1 MQDIVFYAAVL
12 CETQG
17 IVRDSANA
25 RNQSAPVLVLG
36 VSACLKMR
44 LFAACNVATPYPVAS
59 CSGIS
64 DWIWRMDADFERDT
78 PSKLVADADGIF
90 VHTVTDTVD
99 GKTVNFT
106 EFVIPISNMNT
117 QELTT
122 WIGSERKRSGLTGEL
137 IGYDSAGNAV
147 FVLQIDDFTV
157 SNRVG
162 GLGDPTAIEQE
173 VATRSQTAQMIQ
185 AAVSA
190 SAATKQDKLTSA
202 NAGTNISIDANGV
215 ISNTYSLPSATTG
228 SRGGVMLATT
238 AETISGSNATKAITP
253 ATFLSALSGNDQIIA
268 KTAIQA
274 FQPITELGS
283 ASTVSL
289 KSGGAYRLFAVSG
302 NHYLTVTDVPAD
314 KYGMDAHMELFIGN
328 TSLIH
333 VYDPLILMDALIPNA
348 VNDCVIKFRDGTARM
363 FVEDH
368 AYGYV
373 VTVAGGT
380 DGTDFGGSLYRGLT
394 EADNSY
400 ISFANSLNGQTVIL
414 PETATINRAVNVVGN
429 GYTETVISGGISC
442 TSKTTFSNLGMNGVS
457 VLGGTATLGDVF
469 IPSGATVSVSGGG
482 LAVEKVTGDGGTIDL
497 GGTHVTVSAGGSA
510 IISGAV
516 FAGGSASSGGA
527 FLLDRATLAMSD
539 TTISGCSASSGGA
552 MFLARGSV
560 LSAAR
565 VAFLDNQAETFYH
578 INIENSDAEFSS
590 CTQSG
595 GAAGA
600 LYIQAVGA
608 GSSATA
614 TITDCEFSSLIKVNA
629 AATVLNIAGTNTLAT
644 VNGAG
649 SVTISSGASIN
660 LASSIAPSG
669 GVTFEQGGATII
681 PGGTASLAYTL
692 GGMTVPQLGNANVV
706 NLSGTYVTISSG
718 MAASAS
724 GCTFTSG
731 YGGSVGAITVAKGGV
746 LTITSCFFASNTNN
760 AAGAGN
766 GKALNIAGGVVYV
779 NNCFFDATTLQDI
792 AFSNQTNG
800 GLIVDGGTLYK
811 VFFRTDSNSITLAGD
826 CNLDMILGDNTLT
839 HNKVTISSGA
849 SINLTSSIAPG
860 GGITLYG
867 GHYEAPT
874 TIIGSGGV
882 SRTFEDLE
890 IKGSTI
896 NNAGLIFGAT
906 IYSNEGDDHEVRYT
920 EDGGVTSSSVFISGQ
935 TAFAVPGGLMQV
947 LNT

>member
-328 TSLIH
+328 TSLVH

-414 PETATINRAVNVVGN
+414 PETATINRAVNIVGN
-429 GYTETVISGGISC
+429 GYTQTVISGGISC

-457 VLGGTATLGDVF
+457 VLDGTATLGDVY

-482 LAVEKVTGDGGTIDL
+482 LAVEKVTGNGGTIDL
-497 GGTHVTVSAGGSA
+497 GGMSSSVLLVDGTTNINGVTVANSPAARAFYVAPNPNYSPVANFSSVTFSGNNRDVTCGKNGTAIFLNCECQDLIQVTSGGTITFAGHNTITSAGGDTTGGTVIVSSGATIDLTGNSNATPINPGGGVTFAPGGATVYPSAGQASAYTLGGMTVPQIGNTNVVNLNSSNITVSAGGSA

-560 LSAAR
+560 LSAVR
-565 VAFLDNQAETFYH
+565 VTFLDNQAATFYH

-649 SVTISSGASIN
+649 S
-660 LASSIAPSG
+660 
-669 GVTFEQGGATII
+669 
-681 PGGTASLAYTL
+681 
-692 GGMTVPQLGNANVV
+692 
-706 NLSGTYVTISSG
+706 
-718 MAASAS
+718 
-724 GCTFTSG
+724 
-731 YGGSVGAITVAKGGV
+731 
-746 LTITSCFFASNTNN
+746 
-760 AAGAGN
+760 
-766 GKALNIAGGVVYV
+766 
-779 NNCFFDATTLQDI
+779 
-792 AFSNQTNG
+792 
-800 GLIVDGGTLYK
+800 
-811 VFFRTDSNSITLAGD
+811 
-826 CNLDMILGDNTLT
+826 
-839 HNKVTISSGA
+839 VTISSGA